1 MKNFRENLDIK
12 SRYRIEKKIYRISI
26 ATKENA
32 FSTPRE
38 FSRLNTRYHVRFK
51 FSRKRK
57 NSSEKYFT

>member
-26 ATKENA
+26 ATRENA

-38 FSRLNTRYHVRFK
+38 FSRLNTRY
-51 FSRKRK
+51 
-57 NSSEKYFT
+57 TI